1 MKRFVVR
8 NYGASRQLPVSG
20 KQVCVLNDGIVETDD
35 VMEAQALAGFEHMT
49 MTDRGSELAAPSSP
63 GEVQEKQPKGKQKDS
78 VDEPEDESY
87 EDMSSVELQAIAK
100 DREIE
105 TSGLADAEIIK
116 ALVAYDDEPEKSEKP
131 TEKETPLKVGDKVSA
146 VFEDDPYEG
155 IIKSINRKKK
165 TAKIDF
171 EDDTTE
177 IVGLGKLTRVA

>member
-1 MKRFVVR
+1 MKRYVVR
-8 NYGASRQLPVSG
+8 NYGASRQLSVG
-20 KQVCVLNDGIVETDD
+20 GQQVCVVNDGIVETDD

-49 MTDRGSELAAPSSP
+49 MTDRGSELASPPSP
-63 GEVQEKQPKGKQKDS
+63 GVQEKQPEGKQKNS

-87 EDMSSVELQAIAK
+87 EDMNSDELQAIAK

-105 TSGLADAEIIK
+105 TSGLDDAEIIK

-131 TEKETPLKVGDKVSA
+131 AEKETPLKIGDKVSA

-155 IIKSINRKKK
+155 IIKSINKKK
-165 TAKIDF
+165 RTAKIDF